1 MDDPSVYF
9 SKAGVASVRW
19 DQQDSCVRVDWE
31 GWANTAEFAA
41 LLDAEIKALKDHGC
55 SKMLADCRRQR
66 ILNAADQERAEA
78 EWTPRAI
85 KAGLKRFAV
94 VLPESDVAA
103 AHLQERLTSAKPA
116 VHIRYFGSVEEAKAW
131 LAR

>member
-1 MDDPSVYF
+1 MDDHHVYF

-19 DQQDSCVRVDWE
+19 DEDEAFVRVDWE

-41 LLDAEIKALKDHGC
+41 LLDAEIKALKEHGC

-85 KAGLKRFAV
+85 EVGLKRFAV

-103 AHLQERLTSAKPA
+103 AHLQSRLTSAKPA
-116 VHIRYFGSVEEAKAW
+116 VQIRYFGSLEEARGW
-131 LAR
+131 LTR